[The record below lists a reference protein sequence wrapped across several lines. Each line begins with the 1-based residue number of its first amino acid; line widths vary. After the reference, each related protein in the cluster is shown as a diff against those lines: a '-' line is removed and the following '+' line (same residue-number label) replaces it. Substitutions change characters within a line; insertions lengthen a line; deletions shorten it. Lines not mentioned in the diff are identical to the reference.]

1 MEAMGWG
8 RWDEKNWDV
17 GNRMEGAGMSNGVG

>member
-1 MEAMGWG
+1 MKTMGWG

-17 GNRMEGAGMSNGVG
+17 GKRMEGAGMSNGVG